1 MVNPWAILHVLRG
14 FGPPVIPY
22 RGENWVGRWN
32 LIFHPTPET
41 AMVFWKHFLVPGGT
55 LNYPLRSL
63 FYSWVTYLDYYY
75 SPVLV
80 FRCLTNLVVAS
91 SSFIWMPFMCHDVS
105 CICKKFEWMVW
116 GRSCPL
122 LSSMTWSS
130 ATQESVIMPI
140 LSSLLIYIVTKGL
153 EIVCTSGVISKI
165 I

>member
-1 MVNPWAILHVLRG
+1 MKSTADQQTCLILLLG
-14 FGPPVIPY
+14 QAF
-22 RGENWVGRWN
+22 
-32 LIFHPTPET
+32 L
-41 AMVFWKHFLVPGGT
+41 FWKVHLPWWCLQKNYWRKYTKFLDLEKVCIIFDE
-55 LNYPLRSL
+55 NYQFCITILQFWFSG
-63 FYSWVTYLDYYY
+63 
-75 SPVLV
+75 
-80 FRCLTNLVVAS
+80 CLTNLVVAS
-91 SSFIWMPFMCHDVS
+91 SSFIRRPFMCHDVS
-105 CICKKFEWMVW
+105 CTCKKFEWMVW